1 MNENDLFAAFEAQC
15 ADIEVNDVEDVSKL
29 SDFELLDRYAKI
41 DEELKAMDQL
51 HHPRS
56 QEARELHSVRA
67 AIRIEQLKREEGSV

>member
-1 MNENDLFAAFEAQC
+1 MTTEDELFAAFEAQFE
-15 ADIEVNDVEDVSKL
+15 DVTVEGVEDISKL

-41 DEELKAMDQL
+41 DEQLKAMDQL

-67 AIRIEQLKREEGSV
+67 AIRIEQLKREEN